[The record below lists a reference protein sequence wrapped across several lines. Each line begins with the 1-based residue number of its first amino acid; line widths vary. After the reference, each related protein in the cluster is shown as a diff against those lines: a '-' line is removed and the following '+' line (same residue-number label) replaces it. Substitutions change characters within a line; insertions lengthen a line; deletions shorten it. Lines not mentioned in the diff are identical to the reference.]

1 MNKVLAY
8 FKKLNEEKILKQE
21 IEVVGWQFNYAYLL
35 ISSVVPYLFEP
46 LVRIENIAP
55 INNGNRDKRIKPKHY
70 ITIHDT
76 GDTAAIHTA
85 KFWSDT
91 VYHERLMD
99 NNNPYK
105 ASFQYVV
112 GNDGIYH
119 NIPDNEVAYH
129 AGDSTMVDYHLIST
143 GVKASDECVLGIDKQ
158 GYYTI
163 NNQRTAILA
172 PTIETQAGIK
182 PATVNDIN
190 DQGILI
196 TKDSDYFY
204 IGPTY
209 YNPTYQLIANR
220 GGNNNSIGIEVCIN
234 QGTNIY
240 YTYQKTA
247 KLVAKLL
254 KEQHLTIN
262 DIKQHHYFSG
272 KNCPQTMRNNHLW
285 NHFLHLV
292 EVECQV
298 LKFTDEGY
306 MINFY
311 SDSEFVDEKG
321 LIKTLPS
328 DLKEIKYE
336 IEVIKGESKE
346 RITLIKLV

>member
-1 MNKVLAY
+1 MKEVIEY
-8 FKKLNEEKILKQE
+8 FKYLNEEPILKQK
-21 IEVVGWQFNYAYLL
+21 IEVVGWQFSYQYFL
-35 ISSVVPYLFEP
+35 ISSVVPYLFED
-46 LVRIENIAP
+46 LTIT
-55 INNGNRDKRIKPKHY
+55 NNLALKTNQNRDGRIKPKYY

-76 GDTAAIHTA
+76 GDTDPIHTA

-91 VYHERLMD
+91 VYNEKLMD
-99 NNNPYK
+99 TLAPYK

-129 AGDSTMVDYHLIST
+129 AGDSTMVDYHLINT
-143 GVKASDECVLGIDKQ
+143 FVKASTECILDIDKD

-163 NNQRTAILA
+163 NKQQTPISA
-172 PTIETQAGIK
+172 PMIETKSGTK
-182 PATVNDIN
+182 VATTSDIN
-190 DQGILI
+190 SQGILI
-196 TKDSDYFY
+196 TKDQDYFY
-204 IGPTY
+204 LGPTY
-209 YNPTYQLIANR
+209 YNQTYQVIANR

-247 KLVAKLL
+247 KLVASLL
-254 KEQHLTIN
+254 KKYNLTLN

-292 EVECQV
+292 EVEYQIQIF
-298 LKFTDEGY
+298 KENGY
-306 MINFY
+306 TINFY
-311 SDSEFVDEKG
+311 SDCDFVDEKG
-321 LIKTLPS
+321 LIKKY
-328 DLKEIKYE
+328 DNDVKEIKYQ
-336 IEVIKGESKE
+336 IEVVKGKKKE
-346 RITLIKLV
+346 TITLIKLV